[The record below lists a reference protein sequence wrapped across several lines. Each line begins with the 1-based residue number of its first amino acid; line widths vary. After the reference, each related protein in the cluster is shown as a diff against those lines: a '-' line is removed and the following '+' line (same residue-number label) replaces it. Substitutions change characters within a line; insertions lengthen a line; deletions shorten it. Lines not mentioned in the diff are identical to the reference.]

1 MEEKKLRN
9 GVHFPDS
16 LVREGKEEK
25 RKKKKNTRKTSPN
38 E

>member
-25 RKKKKNTRKTSPN
+25 RKKKKHEENFA